1 MISVI
6 IPTYNEEK
14 VIGQLLTFLI
24 SVPSIEIIVSDG
36 GSWDSTRKICEGFAV
51 RFISGSLGRG
61 IQQNAGARVASG
73 DILCFLHADS
83 ILEHKVFSEIQ
94 RTVEQEVKWGCCT
107 LAFDDDR
114 LFFKYLAWIST
125 LRAKVMSVC
134 FGDQGIF
141 CSREIFWSIGGFPQ
155 YPLMEDLDL
164 SKRLRKISRAKV
176 ISGKIV
182 TSSRRFAQSGPWRTL
197 LKMQFLQYLFHFG
210 VCPNKLANYYRR
222 GFMEESETRNHY
234 YE

>member
-14 VIGQLLTFLI
+14 VIGQLLTSLI
-24 SVPSIEIIVSDG
+24 SVSSLEIIVSDG
-36 GSWDSTRKICEGFAV
+36 GSQDSTRGICEGFKV
-51 RFISGSLGRG
+51 KFISGSLGRG
-61 IQQNAGARVASG
+61 AQQNAGARMAAG

-83 ILEHKVFSEIQ
+83 VLDTSVFSTIQ
-94 RTVEQEVKWGCCT
+94 RTVEQGGEWGCCT
-107 LAFDDDR
+107 LSFDAYS
-114 LFFKYLAWIST
+114 LFFTYIAWIST
-125 LRAKVMSVC
+125 IRAKVLSIC

-141 CSREIFWSIGGFPQ
+141 CSTDLFWSVGGFPL

-176 ISGKIV
+176 ISGRIM
-182 TSSRRFAQSGPWRTL
+182 TSARRFTLNGPWRTL
-197 LKMQFLQYLFHFG
+197 LKMQFLQLLFHLG
-210 VCPNKLANYYRR
+210 VNPNKLAIIYRR
-222 GFMEESETRNHY
+222 GFK

>member
-14 VIGQLLTFLI
+14 VIGRLLTFLI
-24 SVPSIEIIVSDG
+24 SVPSLEIIVSDG
-36 GSWDSTRKICEGFAV
+36 GSQDSTRRICEEFEV
-51 RFISGSLGRG
+51 KFIRGALGRG
-61 IQQNAGARVASG
+61 AQQNAGARVAAG
-73 DILCFLHADS
+73 NILCFLHADS
-83 ILEHKVFSEIQ
+83 VLDTSVFTTIQ
-94 RTVEQEVKWGCCT
+94 RTVEQGGEWGCST
-107 LAFDDDR
+107 LSFDANS
-114 LFFKYLAWIST
+114 LFFTYLAWIST
-125 LRAKVMSVC
+125 MRAKVLSIC

-141 CSREIFWSIGGFPQ
+141 CSTELFWSVGGFPL

-182 TSSRRFAQSGPWRTL
+182 TSARRFTQSGPWRTL
-197 LKMQFLQYLFHFG
+197 LKMQFLQLLYHLGFS
-210 VCPNKLANYYRR
+210 PNKLAVIYRR
-222 GFMEESETRNHY
+222 GFK